1 MTILTVF
8 IQMLSLLVMIA
19 AGWIAA
25 RTKMLDT
32 HTNSHMSQLIVNIF
46 NPLLVLSSAAGSV
59 GQVPLSR
66 LLTVF
71 LIAIGMFLFFI
82 LAGSILSPFFDKDPF
97 QRKIF
102 QLMFVFSNLG
112 FIGIP
117 VVSSVLGAEYVVY
130 VSEFLLIYNL
140 VFYTYGVSLMRGRFT
155 LGSLRA
161 LINPG
166 NAACI
171 LAMILVLA
179 NLPLP
184 GFLRTAVDYLGGAA
198 SPLALMAV
206 GFTLSNANR
215 KEIFGDKR
223 LYLFVFLKLLA
234 LPCLML
240 PILRL
245 LPIDAPLVSV
255 CMVMFGM
262 PVGSMPLM
270 LITQQGL
277 DGKVCTASVLLSTIL
292 CVVTVP
298 ILMALVSCLP

>member
-25 RTKMLDT
+25 RAKMIDT

-59 GQVPLSR
+59 GQVPPSR

-82 LAGSILSPFFDKDPF
+82 LAGSILAPFFDKDPF

-140 VFYTYGVSLMRGRFT
+140 VFYTYGVTLMRGRFA

-161 LINPG
+161 LLNPG

-179 NLPLP
+179 NIPLP
-184 GFLRTAVDYLGGAA
+184 GFLHTAVDYLGGAA

-206 GFTLSNANR
+206 GFTLANANP

-223 LYLFVFLKLLA
+223 LYLFVFLKLLV

-240 PILRL
+240 PLLRL

-255 CMVMFGM
+255 CLVMFGM
-262 PVGSMPLM
+262 PVGNMPLM
-270 LITQQGL
+270 LIVQKGL

-298 ILMALVSCLP
+298 ILVALVSYIP

>member
-1 MTILTVF
+1 MTILPVF

-19 AGWIAA
+19 AGWVAA

-32 HTNSHMSQLIVNIF
+32 HTNSHMSQLIVNLF
-46 NPLLVLSSAAGSV
+46 NPMLVLSSAAGSV

-82 LAGSILSPFFDKDPF
+82 LVGALLSPLFDRDPL
-97 QRKIF
+97 QRKVF

-140 VFYTYGVSLMRGRFT
+140 VFYTYGVSLMRGRFC

-161 LINPG
+161 LANPG
-166 NAACI
+166 NAACLLAI
-171 LAMILVLA
+171 LLLLVG
-179 NLPLP
+179 LPLP

-198 SPLALMAV
+198 SPLALVAV
-206 GFTLSNANR
+206 GFTLSHAR
-215 KEIFGDKR
+215 PKEIFGEAR
-223 LYLFVFLKLLA
+223 LYLFALLKLLV

-240 PILRL
+240 PVLRL

-255 CMVMFGM
+255 CMVLFGM
-262 PVGSMPLM
+262 PVGSMPLI
-270 LITQQGL
+270 LITQKGL
-277 DGKVCTASVLLSTIL
+277 DGRTCTAAVLLSTLL
-292 CVVTVP
+292 CVITVP
-298 ILMALVSCLP
+298 ILVVLV

>member
-8 IQMLSLLVMIA
+8 LQMLSLLVMIA
-19 AGWIAA
+19 AGFLAA

-32 HTNSHMSQLIVNIF
+32 HTNSHMSQLIVNVF
-46 NPLLVLSSAAGSV
+46 NPLLVLSSAAGAV

-71 LIAIGMFLFFI
+71 LIALGMFLFFI
-82 LAGSILSPFFDKDPF
+82 LAGTVLSRLFDRDPF

-155 LGSLRA
+155 AGSLLA
-161 LINPG
+161 LVNPG

-171 LAMILVLA
+171 LAMVLVLA
-179 NLPLP
+179 GIPLP
-184 GFLRTAVDYLGGAA
+184 GFLHTAVDYLGGAA

-206 GFTLSNANR
+206 GFTLANAKR
-215 KEIFGDKR
+215 KEILGDRR
-223 LYLFVFLKLLA
+223 LYVFVVLKLLV
-234 LPCLML
+234 LPLVML
-240 PILRL
+240 PVLRL
-245 LPIDAPLVSV
+245 LPIDDGLLAV
-255 CMVMFGM
+255 CLIMFGM

-298 ILMALVSCLP
+298 ILVALI

>member
-25 RTKMLDT
+25 RTKMIDT

-82 LAGSILSPFFDKDPF
+82 LMGSILAPFFDKDPF

-140 VFYTYGVSLMRGRFT
+140 VFYTYGVTLMRGRFA

-161 LINPG
+161 LVNPG

-206 GFTLSNANR
+206 GFTLAGANR

-240 PILRL
+240 PLLRL
-245 LPIDAPLVSV
+245 LPIDAALVSV

-298 ILMALVSCLP
+298 ILVSLV

>member
-25 RTKMLDT
+25 RTKMIDT

-82 LAGSILSPFFDKDPF
+82 LMGSILSPFFDKDPF

-155 LGSLRA
+155 PGSLRA
-161 LINPG
+161 LVNPG

-206 GFTLSNANR
+206 GFTLAGANR

-240 PILRL
+240 PLLRL
-245 LPIDAPLVSV
+245 LPIDAALVSV

-298 ILMALVSCLP
+298 ILVSLV